1 MKRVKELSEMIAKL
15 KRLSCKG
22 GSQLVHDE
30 QFRRAV
36 QTLEG
41 LENGRVVGRREVL
54 RAVALVVRVLCD
66 EQVKRSETR

>member
-1 MKRVKELSEMIAKL
+1 MKRVEELSEVIAQL
-15 KRLSCKG
+15 KRLSRKG

-41 LENGRVVGRREVL
+41 MENGRTVGRREVL

-66 EQVKRSETR
+66 EQVKRNETR